1 MSPIEKREIIENIND
16 VIYVLETVNNVAMA
30 NILRGIQKKL
40 KDQWSQEDYF
50 YAKMIEAIR

>member
-40 KDQWSQEDYF
+40 KDQWDKEDYF
-50 YAKMIEAIR
+50 YVKMIEAVS

>member
-1 MSPIEKREIIENIND
+1 MNPIEKREIIENIDD
-16 VIYVLETVNNVAMA
+16 VIYVLDTVNNVAMA
-30 NILRGIQKKL
+30 NILRRIQKRL

>member
-40 KDQWSQEDYF
+40 KDQWDKEDYF
-50 YAKMIEAIR
+50 YVKMIEAIS

>member
-40 KDQWSQEDYF
+40 KDQWDKEDYF
-50 YAKMIEAIR
+50 YVKMIETIS